1 MVMVTFIPLGT
12 TIIAGAFTVIL
23 ARQYLAR
30 RKVHQ
35 LIWTVAMSLFTVG
48 VFVEFAMSTEFIG
61 ASALFFKLYY
71 LSIGPQVGLLGA
83 GVLYLLSPKW
93 GRISLYSVV
102 GLSAA
107 LLAMGSTAHVEL
119 SAFETRFQESVA
131 YGIREGVRAFPTP
144 VRTLTILLNIIGG
157 TLLIGG
163 ALFSFAVNRKR
174 YYALFLAFG
183 GILNAVGGSLLG
195 IVGNPDVFFEFEFL
209 GAVLLFTGFMM
220 SYRSRVGAPLGIEE
234 DSMMVS
240 MRARMVAMSG
250 VLSGFYLTYA
260 FMSSVALGR
269 FVQGVD
275 IHFVRALV
283 LTILVVRLGKPW
295 GASTLGFISAI
306 LLAVAP
312 FSSPDKIFLIPATL
326 AAGVVFDLVLM
337 AGNYRENVLKKSRIG
352 IAAALSGSAESL
364 IVVGGLISVGWP
376 FADSVALLQF
386 AFGTASPILLF
397 TFLIGRNIVMSILG
411 ASLGR
416 VVLKRMRRSEQ

>member
-1 MVMVTFIPLGT
+1 MVTFIPLGT
-12 TIIAGAFTVIL
+12 SIIASVFTVIL
-23 ARQYLAR
+23 ARQYLMR

-35 LIWTVAMSLFTVG
+35 LVWTVAMSLFTVG
-48 VFVEFAMSTEFIG
+48 VLVEFAMSTEFIG
-61 ASALFFKLYY
+61 ISSLFFKIYY

-93 GRISLYSVV
+93 GRISLYAVV
-102 GLSAA
+102 GLSTV
-107 LLAMGSTAHVEL
+107 LLATGVTAEIDLST
-119 SAFETRFQESVA
+119 FQASFQKSVA
-131 YGIREGVRAFPTP
+131 YGIRDGVRAFPSY
-144 VRTLTILLNIIGG
+144 VRGQTILLNIIGG
-157 TLLIGG
+157 VLLIGG

-174 YYALFLAFG
+174 YYALFLAGG
-183 GILNAVGGSLLG
+183 GILNGVGGSLLG
-195 IVGNPDVFFEFEFL
+195 ILGNPDVFFEFEFL

-220 SYRSRVGAPLGIEE
+220 SYRSRLGAPLGVEE
-234 DSMMVS
+234 NSTMVS

-250 VLSGFYLTYA
+250 VLSGFYLMYA

-269 FVQGVD
+269 FFQGVD

-283 LTILVVRLGKPW
+283 LTIVAVRLAKPW

-337 AGNYRENVLKKSRIG
+337 AGRYEENVLKKSRVA
-352 IAAALSGSAESL
+352 IAAALSGLAESL

-376 FADSVALLQF
+376 FADSAALLQF
-386 AFGTASPILLF
+386 VLGAASPILLF
-397 TFLIGRNIVMSILG
+397 TFLVGRNIIMSVLG

-416 VVLKRMRRSEQ
+416 VVLRRMRRSEKS